1 MNIIDFIRIL
11 RRHMVLL
18 LVTPLLLAA
27 LVTYMTRKPDL
38 KFGSETTLYTG
49 IATGSSVEIN
59 KTINSLASNTSFD
72 NLINVIKS
80 RETQQE
86 VAIRL
91 LAQHL
96 LLEKADPRYIS
107 AKNFADL
114 KRITPKYFM
123 RFVVKNTSTAAPAAK
138 PGAPESGKGAAD
150 TSTVSET
157 FSFEAAADS
166 VKPSWLPAS
175 INQAA
180 FEQTVKNITDYM
192 KSSDTNFVY
201 RLLNFSHPHY
211 SISAVS
217 AVKVQRIGISDLV
230 SLKYQTDDPAICQ
243 QTLEFMTQVC
253 IKNYRIFK
261 ENRSDAV
268 VKYFEF
274 QLKQAASRLTVAEDK
289 LLKFNTDNNIIN
301 YYEQSKA
308 VAGVKEQL
316 DLDLNSQKVH
326 LAGVNAAIVR
336 LEEKL
341 GNQQQIQLK
350 SSKIIELR
358 DQLGAISYRIASIEN
373 KDSITA
379 KEIASLS
386 DLKIKTELLKK
397 DIQEAVSELYKF
409 GNTTDGLPISST
421 LSEWITNV
429 IEAENSKAG
438 LVVMTQKIID
448 FQKQY
453 AIYAPAG
460 ANLKRIEREI
470 SVAEQE
476 FLEILHGLNQAKL
489 KMQDNELSAN
499 LKAID
504 PPYFPL
510 TPTPSNRK
518 VLIVIGG
525 LVGFLI
531 VLISALLMD
540 YFDESLKN
548 PEKAS
553 GIIKI
558 PLLGIFPKILLKVQ
572 NTNFLF
578 ITNRLLEI
586 AIQNIELYTKA
597 SKSEKSTQT
606 LLIFSTLGGEGKSAI
621 AGNLA
626 QKLKLQGKKVLVLN
640 FSHEALLKTETT
652 QIGYRDTPAPAKPAA
667 KTKGKQRMSIISWV
681 LGYPDSR
688 IDFESPFL
696 ESSEKRLESG
706 EYFVYD
712 VNEKFYSASNYNDIL
727 EQNSFELTF
736 VPDYVLIELPP
747 ILYFPYPVELV
758 TDAEIPIMV
767 CRANRV
773 WSNADQAALDVL
785 MKLTDKQTHFFLNGV
800 EIPVIETV
808 LGDLPKKRSRLRR
821 LLKKLFRLEF
831 YAKNHI

>member
-11 RRHMVLL
+11 RRHIVLL

-27 LVTYMTRKPDL
+27 LVAYLTRKPDL
-38 KFGSETTLYTG
+38 KFASETTLYTG
-49 IATGSSVEIN
+49 IATGTSVDIN

-114 KRITPKYFM
+114 KSITPKYFM
-123 RFVVKNTSTAAPAAK
+123 RFVVKNTSEATPASK
-138 PGAPESGKGAAD
+138 PEVPESGKGTAD
-150 TSTVSET
+150 TSLVSET
-157 FSFEAAADS
+157 FSFEAADDS
-166 VKPSWLPAS
+166 IKPSWLPAS

-230 SLKYQTDDPAICQ
+230 SLKYEADDPAICQ

-274 QLKQAASRLTVAEDK
+274 QLNLAASRLTVAEDK

-316 DLDLNSQKVH
+316 DLDFNSKKVH
-326 LAGVNAAIVR
+326 LAGVTAAIAR

-373 KDSITA
+373 KDSINS
-379 KEIASLS
+379 KEITSLS
-386 DLKIKTELLKK
+386 DLKIQAETMKEEIK
-397 DIQEAVSELYKF
+397 EAVSELYKY
-409 GNTTDGLPISST
+409 GNTTDGLPLSST
-421 LSEWITNV
+421 LSEWIANV
-429 IEAENSKAG
+429 IDAENSKAG

-476 FLEILHGLNQAKL
+476 FLEILHGLNLAKL

-510 TPTPSNRK
+510 SPTPSNRK
-518 VLIVIGG
+518 ILIVIGG

-558 PLLGIFPKILLKVQ
+558 PLLGIFPKVLLKVQ

-586 AIQNIELYTKA
+586 AIQNIELYTKV
-597 SKSEKSTQT
+597 SKSEKSTKT

-640 FSHEALLKTETT
+640 FSHEALHKTETT
-652 QIGYRDTPAPAKPAA
+652 QIGYRDTPAPAKTAA
-667 KTKGKQRMSIISWV
+667 KTKGKQRMSIISWI
-681 LGYPDSR
+681 LGYPDTR

-712 VNEKFYSASNYNDIL
+712 VNEKLYSARNYNDII

-736 VPDYVLIELPP
+736 IPDFVLIEMPP

-758 TDAEIPIMV
+758 TDADLPIMV
-767 CRANRV
+767 CRVNRV

>member
-11 RRHMVLL
+11 RKHIVLL
-18 LVTPLLLAA
+18 VVTPLLLAA
-27 LVTYMTRKPDL
+27 MVTYLTRKPDL
-38 KFGSETTLYTG
+38 KFSSETTLYTG
-49 IATGSSVEIN
+49 IATGSSVDLDKSI
-59 KTINSLASNTSFD
+59 SSMVSNTSFD
-72 NLINVIKS
+72 NLLNIIKS

-91 LAQHL
+91 LTQHL

-107 AKNFADL
+107 SKSFAELKN
-114 KRITPKYFM
+114 ITPAYIKKL
-123 RFVVKNTSTAAPAAK
+123 VVRNDNSSPKKTQTDAPIS
-138 PGAPESGKGAAD
+138 ENDITD
-150 TSTVSET
+150 TSAVNKT
-157 FSFEAAADS
+157 FSFQTETDS
-166 VKPSWLPAS
+166 ALRSWLPAS
-175 INQAA
+175 INLAA
-180 FEQTVKNITDYM
+180 YEQTLKNLTEYM
-192 KSSDTNFVY
+192 HSNDTNFIY
-201 RLLNFSHPHY
+201 RLLNFTHPHY
-211 SISAVS
+211 SISAIS
-217 AVKVQRIGISDLV
+217 TVKTQRVNMSDLV
-230 SLKYQTDDPAICQ
+230 SLKYETDDAAICQ
-243 QTLEFMTQVC
+243 QTLEFLTLVC
-253 IKNYRIFK
+253 IKNYRSFK

-268 VKYFEF
+268 VKYFQF
-274 QLKQAASRLTVAEDK
+274 QLKLAAARLTVAEDK

-316 DLDLNSQKVH
+316 DLDLNNQKVH

-379 KEIASLS
+379 KEIATLS
-386 DLKIKTELLKK
+386 DLKNKTEILKK
-397 DIQEAVSELYKF
+397 DIQEAVSELYKY

-421 LSEWITNV
+421 LSEWINNV

-438 LVVMTQKIID
+438 LVVMAQKIID

-453 AIYAPAG
+453 AVYAPAG

-476 FLEILHGLNQAKL
+476 FLEILHGLNLAKL

-504 PPYFPL
+504 PPFFPVSP
-510 TPTPSNRK
+510 TPTKRK
-518 VLIVIGG
+518 LLIVIGA

-531 VLISALLMD
+531 VLISALMME

-548 PEKAS
+548 PDKAS
-553 GIIKI
+553 TILKI
-558 PLLGIFPKILLKVQ
+558 PSMGIFPKVLLKIQ

-586 AIQNIELYTKA
+586 AIQNIELYTKV
-597 SKSEKSTQT
+597 SISEKITKT
-606 LLIFSTLGGEGKSAI
+606 LLIISTLGGEGKTAI
-621 AGNLA
+621 AANLA

-652 QIGYRDTPAPAKPAA
+652 QIGYQESLSQGKPAS
-667 KTKGKQRMSIISWV
+667 KTNGKQRISIIGML

-696 ESSEKRLESG
+696 ENPEKRLDIG
-706 EYFVYD
+706 EYFVYN
-712 VNEKFYSASNYNDIL
+712 VSEKFYSAKNYTDIL
-727 EQNSFELTF
+727 EQNSFDLAF

-747 ILYFPYPVELV
+747 ILYYPYPVALV
-758 TDAEIPIMV
+758 SDADIPILV
-767 CRANRV
+767 CRANRI
-773 WSNADQAALDVL
+773 WSNADQVALDVL
-785 MKLTDKQTHFFLNGV
+785 MKLTGQQTHFILNGV
-800 EIPVIETV
+800 ELPVIESV
-808 LGDLPKKRSRLRR
+808 LGDLPKKRSRFRR
-821 LLKKLFRLEF
+821 LLKKLFRFDFLSR
-831 YAKNHI
+831 NHI